1 MGKIKPGSEDDLEA
15 IKPWALY
22 VFALNLRNIKVPVY
36 TYIDIMWTRLLFC
49 CTRQACFK
57 NSSQL
62 RDAMKVGKTE
72 SQAALNLLKFV
83 HPDITQRLTDLVKL
97 LSFDIYYLCGNS
109 FRFR

>member
-1 MGKIKPGSEDDLEA
+1 
-15 IKPWALY
+15 
-22 VFALNLRNIKVPVY
+22 
-36 TYIDIMWTRLLFC
+36 
-49 CTRQACFK
+49 
-57 NSSQL
+57 
-62 RDAMKVGKTE
+62 MKVGKTE